1 LEEENRYEEPD
12 QLRHIGAFNRQ
23 NFHRASGPPT
33 FETPVYKKKSYNLQ
47 IEASDDNS
55 MLEDYDIEEDLDNDL
70 QIGFDEQFPQK
81 IPSGYHK
88 D

>member
-23 NFHRASGPPT
+23 NLHRAIGPPT
-33 FETPVYKKKSYNLQ
+33 FETPVYKKKIYNLQ

-70 QIGFDEQFPQK
+70 QIGFDDQLPQK
-81 IPSGYHK
+81 MPSGYHK

>member
-12 QLRHIGAFNRQ
+12 QLRHIGAFNIQ
-23 NFHRASGPPT
+23 NLLRASGPPT
-33 FETPVYKKKSYNLQ
+33 FETPDNKKKSYNLQ

-70 QIGFDEQFPQK
+70 QIGFDDQLPQK
-81 IPSGYHK
+81 MPSGYHK